1 MAIKFLNTVQVD
13 TDVLYVDAANDKVGI
28 GTTSPERLLSLYSNN
43 AETTPRLLIEQ
54 DGTGDAV
61 MAFSLTGGQGW
72 SMGIDNSGSDSFMIH
87 NSAGGVDSSSQF
99 TINTGGNVGIG
110 TTSPQRNLTIYESSG
125 NAVLQLANNTSG
137 VGASDGFLAYTDGT
151 NVGLENKENGYLS
164 LATNASEKMRI
175 TSTGNVGIGN
185 TGPVNGKLVVTS
197 GVDGPLN
204 TIRIQH
210 TRDDANV
217 ATSAL
222 EIDMNLSG
230 ADTTTSDRTN
240 RGIFVDLDSSADG
253 DASNEHRIHGIESD
267 VRFTGFSDVVR
278 AGQFYAESGNITEKT
293 AQLVGVYGQAI
304 HDANSTNGGVSNMYG
319 VFGYSQPQDL
329 GDVDNAFGGY
339 FLVDIGTN
347 RGNAD
352 IGVTKGVEG
361 EISINK
367 ANTITYGEMMAVSG
381 VIDNNEGTVPNFG
394 NQYLFKG
401 DYQGTKGSNAW
412 GIYTEG
418 DKHYFEGKVGIGT
431 TTPDYLLDVEGSAN
445 NADIAIRVN
454 NTFDDNLATSNP
466 NAVVF
471 LNAASNNGYLRV
483 HGAPA
488 NTASKH
494 QIDLGSTA
502 SSSFLTF
509 SPNDA
514 ERMRIA
520 ADGAIQFNDYG
531 AGTLVTDSN
540 GNITA
545 TTTPPG
551 TGVFVP
557 LAGGSS
563 VGQAMTGTLHGPGAT
578 FSVSGNNSSNLQV
591 GDGFFRMEMGRS
603 SIQARVVGVSGAAS
617 NLNLNP
623 NGGDVIFSGS
633 GNVGIG
639 TTSPGA
645 QLDVQPTASNRK
657 VTKIA
662 NDVMSAYFYST
673 QADAVLAWTCGSY
686 YQAEVVITASQT
698 NGGTY
703 NNIYIRGIWSNNHT
717 SHHWDELERVGFL
730 TGSTFTMS
738 VGQNGATTNSGRLE
752 LDFNYI
758 SGSFAQLN
766 VRVTDFYGTHSYTI
780 T

>member
-1 MAIKFLNTVQVD
+1 MAMKFLNTVQVD
-13 TDVLYVDAANDKVGI
+13 TDVLYVDTANDRVGI
-28 GTTSPERLLSLYSNN
+28 GTDNPDTALHVAGSSTLATQSTVLK
-43 AETTPRLLIEQ
+43 IENTA
-54 DGTGDAV
+54 D
-61 MAFSLTGGQGW
+61 QG
-72 SMGIDNSGSDSFMIH
+72 
-87 NSAGGVDSSSQF
+87 SSQDIHIYNQYDRDIGIKF
-99 TINTGGNVGIG
+99 ETLGGTNYIWQDSNSDDALIISTGGNNRANDAALILEQDQDVIVPNGRLGIG
-110 TTSPQRNLTIYESSG
+110 ATNPGASLEVASTTDDYVAKFSHSTATGYAPGSILLQAGQGDSRGQGLFHYNTEADENWFTGVPYAVQSKKWIVANKYSTTQDVDTAQLTNALLTID
-125 NAVLQLANNTSG
+125 
-137 VGASDGFLAYTDGT
+137 SD
-151 NVGLENKENGYLS
+151 
-164 LATNASEKMRI
+164 
-175 TSTGNVGIGN
+175 TGNVGIGA
-185 TGPVNGKLVVTS
+185 TSPAYKLHVEGSVALDVMPGHQTE
-197 GVDGPLN
+197 G
-204 TIRIQH
+204 TIRIG
-210 TRDDANV
+210 RYDNN
-217 ATSAL
+217 TSRYND
-222 EIDMNLSG
+222 IQSY
-230 ADTTTSDRTN
+230 
-240 RGIFVDLDSSADG
+240 VSST
-253 DASNEHRIHGIESD
+253 ASQNYLRFSIH
-267 VRFTGFSDVVR
+267 
-278 AGQFYAESGNITEKT
+278 N
-293 AQLVGVYGQAI
+293 GVE
-304 HDANSTNGGVSNMYG
+304 NSTI
-319 VFGYSQPQDL
+319 
-329 GDVDNAFGGY
+329 DVM
-339 FLVDIGTN
+339 
-347 RGNAD
+347 
-352 IGVTKGVEG
+352 
-361 EISINK
+361 SI
-367 ANTITYGEMMAVSG
+367 
-381 VIDNNEGTVPNFG
+381 
-394 NQYLFKG
+394 
-401 DYQGTKGSNAW
+401 KGS
-412 GIYTEG
+412 GY
-418 DKHYFEGKVGIGT
+418 VGIGT
-431 TTPDYLLDVEGSAN
+431 ISPNAMLDIHKNDDTVYDPSADDGQRGVGATIQLN
-445 NADIAIRVN
+445 NNSTVT
-454 NTFDDNLATSNP
+454 NTFGQIIYDTDSSGQ
-466 NAVVF
+466 AVARMVF
-471 LNAASNNGYLRV
+471 LDAG
-483 HGAPA
+483 
-488 NTASKH
+488 T
-494 QIDLGSTA
+494 
-502 SSSFLTF
+502 SSSAIAFVTE
-509 SPNDA
+509 NGNQKG
-514 ERMRIA
+514 ERMRIGS
-520 ADGAIQFNDYG
+520 DGAIQFNDYS

-557 LAGGSS
+557 LAGGYS
-563 VGQAMTGTLHGPGAT
+563 VGQAMTGNLYGPGAT

-738 VGQNGATTNSGRLE
+738 VGQDGATTNSGRLE

>member
-1 MAIKFLNTVQVD
+1 MAMKFLNTVQVD
-13 TDVLYVDAANDKVGI
+13 TDVLYVDTANDRVGI
-28 GTTSPERLLSLYSNN
+28 GTDNPDTALHVAGSSTLATQSTVLK
-43 AETTPRLLIEQ
+43 IENTA
-54 DGTGDAV
+54 D
-61 MAFSLTGGQGW
+61 QG
-72 SMGIDNSGSDSFMIH
+72 
-87 NSAGGVDSSSQF
+87 SSQDIHIYNQYDRDIGIKF
-99 TINTGGNVGIG
+99 ETLGGTNYIWQDSNSDDALIISTGGNNRANDAALILEQDQDVIVPNGRLGIG
-110 TTSPQRNLTIYESSG
+110 ATNPGASLEVASTTDDYVAKFSHSTATGYAPGSILLQAGQGDSRGQGLFHYNTEADENWFTGVPYAVQSKKWIVANKYSTTQDVDTAQLTNALLTID
-125 NAVLQLANNTSG
+125 
-137 VGASDGFLAYTDGT
+137 SD
-151 NVGLENKENGYLS
+151 
-164 LATNASEKMRI
+164 
-175 TSTGNVGIGN
+175 TGNVGIGA
-185 TGPVNGKLVVTS
+185 TSPAYKLHVEGSVALDVMPGHQTE
-197 GVDGPLN
+197 G
-204 TIRIQH
+204 TIRIG
-210 TRDDANV
+210 RYDNN
-217 ATSAL
+217 TSRYND
-222 EIDMNLSG
+222 IQSY
-230 ADTTTSDRTN
+230 
-240 RGIFVDLDSSADG
+240 VSST
-253 DASNEHRIHGIESD
+253 ASQNYLRFSIH
-267 VRFTGFSDVVR
+267 
-278 AGQFYAESGNITEKT
+278 N
-293 AQLVGVYGQAI
+293 GVE
-304 HDANSTNGGVSNMYG
+304 NSTI
-319 VFGYSQPQDL
+319 
-329 GDVDNAFGGY
+329 DVM
-339 FLVDIGTN
+339 
-347 RGNAD
+347 
-352 IGVTKGVEG
+352 
-361 EISINK
+361 SI
-367 ANTITYGEMMAVSG
+367 
-381 VIDNNEGTVPNFG
+381 
-394 NQYLFKG
+394 
-401 DYQGTKGSNAW
+401 KGS
-412 GIYTEG
+412 GY
-418 DKHYFEGKVGIGT
+418 VGIGT
-431 TTPDYLLDVEGSAN
+431 ISPNAMLDIHKNDDTVYDPSADDGQRGVGATIQLN
-445 NADIAIRVN
+445 NNSTVT
-454 NTFDDNLATSNP
+454 NTFGQIIYDTDSSGQ
-466 NAVVF
+466 AVARMVF
-471 LNAASNNGYLRV
+471 LDAG
-483 HGAPA
+483 
-488 NTASKH
+488 T
-494 QIDLGSTA
+494 
-502 SSSFLTF
+502 SSSAIAFVTE
-509 SPNDA
+509 NGNQKG
-514 ERMRIA
+514 ERMRIGS
-520 ADGAIQFNDYG
+520 DGAIQFNDYS
-531 AGTLVTDSN
+531 AGTLVTDAS

-563 VGQAMTGTLHGPGAT
+563 TGQAMTGNLYGPGAT

-738 VGQNGATTNSGRLE
+738 VGQDGATTNSGRLE